1 VSVDL
6 SSYTTTLPGDSREI
20 VFALDHVMCGACA
33 AKIER
38 KVSALPGVESARVNL
53 TDKRLLL
60 RWHNGQFDPATIP
73 AELQDLGYDGSP
85 FRAADSSGVQASS
98 LAPMVRYLAVALFGA
113 MNIMLLSISV
123 WSGNSSDIAPET
135 RDLFH
140 WVSAL
145 IALPVAAYAGQPFY
159 RSAWRVLRTGHVN
172 MDVPIT
178 LGVALALLLSLYETA
193 NSARHAYF
201 DSAIM
206 LLFFL
211 LAGRTL
217 DAIMRARAQTQTA
230 NIVALRGKFARKLD
244 ATGGNAET
252 PVSSLQSGD
261 RILVAQGERI
271 GADGFVESGNSE
283 LDQSLITGE
292 TRPYAVT
299 AGARVYAGALN
310 LGAALTIR
318 VERSSAQNANGQDF
332 IEEIERLRA
341 RALAVKDK
349 RIVLADRIAGYYAPF
364 VHSAAALSFIGWL
377 AATGYVHQ
385 AAIIAISVLIITC
398 PCALGLAIPAV
409 HVAASSALM
418 KQGVL
423 LQEGDALERIAECDT
438 VVFDK
443 TGTLT
448 QPAMS
453 LYNSGSIPPHLFRLA
468 QKLALSSRHPVA
480 MALTGVGASRDR
492 KLTPIPGAEEKPGQ
506 GVAASC
512 AGVELRLG
520 SPAFTGVEA
529 MAASAVA
536 ASPGATAL
544 GFSYGAEKCVFLF
557 RQELREEAAETIRA
571 LQKNGLRIA
580 VFSGDNAPAVESVA
594 RNLHIDDWRAAMSP
608 AEKIKAL
615 QDLSAQGHKVLMIGD
630 GINDA
635 PALAQ
640 AHASLTPANASH
652 IAQTSAD
659 ALFLGER
666 LGPVAAIFAKARQ
679 TRRLM
684 KQNLW
689 FATIYN
695 VLAIPLA
702 VAGHVTPLIA
712 AAAMSFSSIVVS
724 LNASRASF
732 GGGRHRQEQPVRHQ
746 DTPGTKR
753 DPHSELEAAA

>member
-6 SSYTTTLPGDSREI
+6 SSYTTTLPGGDREMM
-20 VFALDHVMCGACA
+20 FALDHVMCGACA

-38 KVSALPGVESARVNL
+38 NLCTLPGVQSARVNL

-60 RWHNGQFDPATIP
+60 RWRDGQFDPASIP
-73 AELQDLGYDGSP
+73 GELQDLGYDGSP
-85 FRAADSSGVQASS
+85 FRAADASGDQASA
-98 LAPMVRYLAVALFGA
+98 LAPMIRYVAVAFFGA

-123 WSGNSSDIAPET
+123 WSGNASDISPET

-145 IALPVAAYAGQPFY
+145 IALPVAAYSGQPFY

-178 LGVALALLLSLYETA
+178 LGVILALLLSIYETMH
-193 NSARHAYF
+193 SARHAYF
-201 DSAIM
+201 DSAVM

-217 DAIMRARAQTQTA
+217 DVMMRSRAQTQTA
-230 NIVALRGKFARKLD
+230 NIVALRGKFARRLD
-244 ATGGNAET
+244 ASGAIAET
-252 PVSSLQSGD
+252 PVSALQSGD
-261 RILVAQGERI
+261 RIVVAQGERI
-271 GADGFVESGNSE
+271 GADGFVESGDSE

-292 TRPYAVT
+292 TTPHPVRK
-299 AGARVYAGALN
+299 GARVFAGALN
-310 LGAALTIR
+310 LGAALTVR
-318 VERSSAQNANGQDF
+318 VARQQGQLAGEEDF

-341 RALAVKDK
+341 RALSVKDK

-377 AATGYVHQ
+377 AATGSIHQ
-385 AAIIAISVLIITC
+385 AAVIAISVLIITC

-418 KQGVL
+418 KRGVL

-453 LYNSGSIPPHLFRLA
+453 LCNGDTIPAHLFETA
-468 QKLALSSRHPVA
+468 QRLALSSRHPVA
-480 MALTGVGASRDR
+480 MALTGAQAAQRSPLAPIHGARE
-492 KLTPIPGAEEKPGQ
+492 LPGQ
-506 GVAASC
+506 GVTANIG
-512 AGVELRLG
+512 GVELRLG
-520 SPAFTGVEA
+520 SPAFTQTHA
-529 MAASAVA
+529 LAQSALA
-536 ASPGATAL
+536 GAPSATAL
-544 GFSYGAEKCVFLF
+544 GFSFGEEKCVFLF
-557 RQELREEAAETIRA
+557 RQELREEAGETINA
-571 LQKNGLRIA
+571 LRKAGLHIA
-580 VFSGDNAPAVESVA
+580 IFSGDNGPAVETVA
-594 RNLHIDDWRAAMSP
+594 RTLAIGDWRAAMSP
-608 AEKIKAL
+608 TDKIEAL
-615 QDLSAQGHKVLMIGD
+615 KDLASQGRKVLMIGD
-630 GINDA
+630 GVNDA

-640 AHASLTPANASH
+640 AHASLTPASASH

-666 LGPVAAIFAKARQ
+666 LGPVAATMAKARQ
-679 TRRLM
+679 TRTLM
-684 KQNLW
+684 QQNLW
-689 FATIYN
+689 FATAYN

-702 VAGHVTPLIA
+702 VAGFVTPLIA

-724 LNASRASF
+724 LNASRASIA
-732 GGGRHRQEQPVRHQ
+732 GRSGDRR
-746 DTPGTKR
+746 
-753 DPHSELEAAA
+753 AAAYKSISPPSARPVARPEGAA